1 MRRSVHVRFPVG
13 AAGEVAAIC
22 RYEEV
27 LRRVCQPF
35 PTEWQPHP
43 GHFAPA
49 ATEPRT
55 ERRDSPDETL
65 RSAVA

>member
-1 MRRSVHVRFPVG
+1 MNGSMRRSVHVRFPVG

-49 ATEPRT
+49 AI
-55 ERRDSPDETL
+55 
-65 RSAVA
+65 